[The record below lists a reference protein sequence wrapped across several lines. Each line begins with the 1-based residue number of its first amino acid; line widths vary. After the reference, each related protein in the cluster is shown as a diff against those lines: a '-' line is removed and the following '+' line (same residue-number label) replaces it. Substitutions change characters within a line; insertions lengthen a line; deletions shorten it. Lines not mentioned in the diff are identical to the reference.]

1 MELKTVR
8 ELAAQCS
15 IMEER
20 VVLLVLQFFH
30 ELGLVIHH
38 PESDLRQTVIMDPLK
53 FLVDPASRIVCQ
65 HGVHHIELHEK
76 ARQSWPLDYR
86 KFVEHGRLSKR
97 LLRSLWEDRQPHL

>member
-1 MELKTVR
+1 MELETVL
-8 ELAAQCS
+8 ELAAQCC

-30 ELGLVIHH
+30 EMGLVMYH
-38 PESDLRQTVIMDPLK
+38 PEPALRHTVIMDPLK
-53 FLVDPASRIVCQ
+53 FLVEPASRIVCQ

-76 ARQSWPLDYR
+76 ARQSWSLDYR